1 MHLPIQ
7 RKLFLSHFVVVLLVS
22 GSIGTYF
29 YLSAADSLMSS
40 LKARL
45 QNSAALVSQALNAK
59 DLDAIR
65 EESDQQ
71 LPVYQE
77 YLELLRTF
85 RSTNPDIAYLYVM
98 RRVGDRVFFVI
109 DSDETEAQALPGRE
123 YTSVVPDLLEG
134 FSRAAV
140 DDAIQTDEWGAFM
153 SGYSPLN
160 NGAGEYLV
168 GMDMRAAEVQQ
179 KFRQLRISG
188 ILSLMA
194 SIILALL
201 FSRLLSSHFVNR
213 IQLLISRC
221 HAIAKGGLE
230 ENPAPR
236 TGDELDSLINAFN
249 SMSNHLVESLK
260 QNQETAEA
268 LQLSRAEL
276 ELRVEER
283 TRELLELN
291 AQLVHEIGERKR
303 VEAALANAA
312 RSDPLTGLLN
322 RRAVIE
328 HLEYQMVRYPRNGV
342 TFAVLLC
349 DLDHFKLI
357 NDVHGHNVGDQ
368 VLKRVA
374 DRLRESVRAQDLV
387 ARWGGEEFLLLLPD
401 TDLNGGLVVAEKLC
415 KRVASS
421 GYPVS
426 GEQLHLTLSIGVT
439 VYVHGRTLDDCIKS
453 ADDALYEA
461 KHRGRNCV
469 VAA

>member
-1 MHLPIQ
+1 MRLPIQ

-40 LKARL
+40 LQARL

-85 RSTNPDIAYLYVM
+85 RRTNPDIAYLYVM

-109 DSDETEAQALPGRE
+109 DSDETKAQALPGRE
-123 YTSVVPDLLEG
+123 YTSLVPALLEG

-194 SIILALL
+194 AIILALL

-213 IQLLISRC
+213 VQLLISRC
-221 HAIAKGGLE
+221 YAIVKGGLE
-230 ENPAPR
+230 ENPALR
-236 TGDELDSLINAFN
+236 TGDELDSLINAFD

-260 QNQETAEA
+260 QNQQTAEA
-268 LQLSRAEL
+268 LKLSRAGL
-276 ELRVEER
+276 ELRVQER

-291 AQLVHEIGERKR
+291 SQLVHEIGERKR
-303 VEAALANAA
+303 AEVALAKAA
-312 RSDPLTGLLN
+312 SSDPLTGLLN
-322 RRAVIE
+322 RRAVID

-342 TFAVLLC
+342 PFALLLC

-357 NDVHGHNVGDQ
+357 NDVHGHNAGDQ

-415 KRVASS
+415 KRVANSV
-421 GYPVS
+421 YPVS
-426 GEQLHLTLSIGVT
+426 DEQLHLTLSIGVT
-439 VYVHGRTLDDCIKS
+439 VYMHGRTLDDCIKS

>member
-1 MHLPIQ
+1 MRLPIQ

-123 YTSVVPDLLEG
+123 YTSLVPALLEG
-134 FSRAAV
+134 FSRATV

-213 IQLLISRC
+213 VQLLISRC
-221 HAIAKGGLE
+221 YAIAKGGLE

-236 TGDELDSLINAFN
+236 TGDELDSLINAFD

-268 LQLSRAEL
+268 LKLSRAEL
-276 ELRVEER
+276 ELRVQER

-303 VEAALANAA
+303 AEVALAKAA
-312 RSDPLTGLLN
+312 SSDPLTGLLN

-342 TFAVLLC
+342 PFAVLLC

-426 GEQLHLTLSIGVT
+426 DEQLHLTLSIGVT
-439 VYVHGRTLDDCIKS
+439 VYVQGRTLDDCIKS

>member
-1 MHLPIQ
+1 MRLPIQ

-29 YLSAADSLMSS
+29 YLSAADSLMHS

-123 YTSVVPDLLEG
+123 YTSLVPALLKG
-134 FSRAAV
+134 FSQPTV

-188 ILSLMA
+188 ILSLMG

-201 FSRLLSSHFVNR
+201 FSRLLSSHFVSR
-213 IQLLISRC
+213 VQLLISRC
-221 HAIAKGGLE
+221 YAIAKGGLE
-230 ENPAPR
+230 KNPASR
-236 TGDELDSLINAFN
+236 TGDELDSLINAFD
-249 SMSNHLVESLK
+249 SMSNHLVESVK

-268 LQLSRAEL
+268 LKISRAEL
-276 ELRVEER
+276 ELRVQER

-291 AQLVHEIGERKR
+291 TQLVHEIGERKR
-303 VEAALANAA
+303 AEVALAKAA
-312 RSDPLTGLLN
+312 SSDPLTGLLN
-322 RRAVIE
+322 RRAVIQ
-328 HLEYQMVRYPRNGV
+328 HLEYQMVRYPRNGMP
-342 TFAVLLC
+342 FALLLC

-368 VLKRVA
+368 VLMRVA
-374 DRLRESVRAQDLV
+374 DCLRASVRAQDLV

-415 KRVASS
+415 KHVASS

-426 GEQLHLTLSIGVT
+426 DEQLHLTLSIGVT
-439 VYVHGRTLDDCIKS
+439 VYVQGRTLDDCIKS
-453 ADDALYEA
+453 ADEALYEA